1 MKIICT
7 ICMRANSQKIKN
19 KNLIN
24 LNKKPLMSYTIK
36 SAVNSKLF
44 DNIVVSSDSKKI
56 QKLSKKFGAEVIFSR
71 PKKLSTNY
79 VPKISVIKHAV
90 INSEKHYK
98 KKYDYVVDLDVTA
111 PCRDTN
117 DIKKAFKKFQ
127 KSKKDMLVS
136 VTKSRKNPYFNMLE
150 IKNQNI
156 SLVKKTSKEVVAR
169 QKSPVV
175 YDMNASIYIWK
186 RDKLFK
192 SRNLLQKSLSIYEM
206 PQEKSIDIDTKLDLR
221 INEILIKKLDN

>member
-1 MKIICT
+1 MKTICV
-7 ICMRANSQKIKN
+7 ICMRANSQQIKN

-24 LNKKPLMSYTIK
+24 LNKKPLMSYTIQ

-44 DNIVVSSDSKKI
+44 DNIVVSSNSKKI
-56 QKLSKKFGAEVIFSR
+56 QKLAKKFGAEVIFSR
-71 PKKLSTNY
+71 PKKLSTNF
-79 VPKISVIKHAV
+79 VPKLSAIKHAV
-90 INSEKHYK
+90 IKSEKYYK

-111 PCRDTN
+111 PCRNAN

-156 SLVKKTSKEVVAR
+156 SLVKKTSKEIVAR
-169 QKSPVV
+169 QKAPVV
-175 YDMNASIYIWK
+175 YEMNASIYIWK
-186 RDKLFK
+186 RDKLLK

-206 PQEKSIDIDTKLDLR
+206 PQEKSIDIDTKFDLR
-221 INEILIKKLDN
+221 INEMLIKKLN

>member
-1 MKIICT
+1 
-7 ICMRANSQKIKN
+7 
-19 KNLIN
+19 
-24 LNKKPLMSYTIK
+24 
-36 SAVNSKLF
+36 
-44 DNIVVSSDSKKI
+44 
-56 QKLSKKFGAEVIFSR
+56 
-71 PKKLSTNY
+71 
-79 VPKISVIKHAV
+79 
-90 INSEKHYK
+90 
-98 KKYDYVVDLDVTA
+98 
-111 PCRDTN
+111 
-117 DIKKAFKKFQ
+117 
-127 KSKKDMLVS
+127 MLVS

-150 IKNQNI
+150 IKNRNI

-221 INEILIKKLDN
+221 INEILIKKLNN

>member
-1 MKIICT
+1 
-7 ICMRANSQKIKN
+7 MRANSQKIKN

-79 VPKISVIKHAV
+79 VPKVSAIKHAV

-98 KKYDYVVDLDVTA
+98 KRYDYVVDLDVTA
-111 PCRDTN
+111 PCRDAN

-150 IKNQNI
+150 IKNRKI

>member
-1 MKIICT
+1 
-7 ICMRANSQKIKN
+7 MRANSQKIKN

-44 DNIVVSSDSKKI
+44 DNIVVSSNSKKI

-71 PKKLSTNY
+71 PKKLSTNS
-79 VPKISVIKHAV
+79 VPKLRAIKHAV
-90 INSEKHYK
+90 VMSEKHYK

-111 PCRDTN
+111 PCRDAN

-127 KSKKDMLVS
+127 KSKKNMLVS

-150 IKNQNI
+150 IKNRSI
-156 SLVKKTSKEVVAR
+156 SLVKKTSKEIVAR
-169 QKSPVV
+169 QKSPIV

-192 SRNLLQKSLSIYEM
+192 SRNLLQRSLSIYEM
-206 PQEKSIDIDTKLDLR
+206 PEEKSIDIDTELDLR
-221 INEILIKKLDN
+221 INEMLIKKLNN

>member
-1 MKIICT
+1 
-7 ICMRANSQKIKN
+7 MRANSQKIKN

-44 DNIVVSSDSKKI
+44 DNIVVSSDSQKI
-56 QKLSKKFGAEVIFSR
+56 RKLSKKFGAEVIFSR

-79 VPKISVIKHAV
+79 VPKLRAIKHAV

-111 PCRDTN
+111 PYRDSN
-117 DIKKAFKKFQ
+117 DIKRAFKKFQ

-150 IKNQNI
+150 IKNRNI

-206 PQEKSIDIDTKLDLR
+206 SQEKSIDIDTKLDLK
-221 INEILIKKLDN
+221 INEILIKNLDN

>member
-1 MKIICT
+1 
-7 ICMRANSQKIKN
+7 MRAGSIQIKN

-24 LNKKPLMSYTIK
+24 LNKQPLMSYTIR
-36 SAVNSKLF
+36 SAINSKLF

-56 QKLSKKFGAEVIFSR
+56 QNLSKKFGAEVIFSR
-71 PKKLSTNY
+71 PKKLSTNF
-79 VPKISVIKHAV
+79 VPKLSVIKHAV
-90 INSEKHYK
+90 IKSEEYYN
-98 KKYDYVVDLDVTA
+98 KKYDYVFDLDVTA
-111 PCRDTN
+111 PCRDSN

-127 KSKKDMLVS
+127 KSKKNMLVS

-150 IKNQNI
+150 IKNGSI
-156 SLVKKTSKEVVAR
+156 SLVKKTSKKIVAR

-186 RDKLFK
+186 RNKLFK
-192 SRNLLQKSLSIYEM
+192 SRNLLQRSLSIYEM

-221 INEILIKKLDN
+221 INEMLIKKLN